1 MTTKIRESSDL
12 NDTIEPAFKLQN
24 SVANSNRL
32 DSWMPDKVLQ
42 KIVAANLG
50 QPIYQQLE

>member
-1 MTTKIRESSDL
+1 MTTKTRESSDL

-24 SVANSNRL
+24 SVANSNTL

-42 KIVAANLG
+42 KIVSVNLG
-50 QPIYQQLE
+50 QPIFQQLE

>member
-1 MTTKIRESSDL
+1 MTTKTRESSGL
-12 NDTIEPAFKLQN
+12 NATIEPAFKLQN
-24 SVANSNRL
+24 SAADSNTL

-50 QPIYQQLE
+50 QPIFQQLE